1 MKDERK
7 DTERMLQTS
16 KVILKAELNSANIM
30 ENINTLAM
38 AVVQYSFDI
47 INWTLQDLRRIETK
61 ISKLLDAIRCIIYN
75 LTKTDYISKN

>member
-1 MKDERK
+1 MKEKIRK
-7 DTERMLQTS
+7 ECYREAR
-16 KVILKAELNSANIM
+16 VILKAELNSANIM
-30 ENINTLAM
+30 ETINTLAM
-38 AVVQYSFDI
+38 TVVQYSFDI